1 MEKAI
6 RQLAILYW
14 NAGNL
19 LKSNIDQCR
28 QDKVAQVI
36 HGTYVENWVM
46 NGMNIIAVM
55 SRNRCMN
62 PLITSCCG
70 TSKFRLT
77 TRLDT
82 IDKPDIEV
90 LDKIERQMSDY

>member
-1 MEKAI
+1 M
-6 RQLAILYW
+6 
-14 NAGNL
+14 
-19 LKSNIDQCR
+19 
-28 QDKVAQVI
+28 AQVI
-36 HGTYVENWVM
+36 HGTYVESWVM

-55 SRNRCMN
+55 SRNQCMN

-77 TRLDT
+77 TRLNT

-90 LDKIERQMSDY
+90 LDKKERQMSDY